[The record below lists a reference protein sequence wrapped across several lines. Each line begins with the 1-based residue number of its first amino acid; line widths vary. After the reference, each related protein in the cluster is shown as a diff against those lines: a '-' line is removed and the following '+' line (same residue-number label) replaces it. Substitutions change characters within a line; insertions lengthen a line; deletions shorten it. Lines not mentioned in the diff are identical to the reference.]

1 MVKILGYLL
10 VVIHVMLGIWAVGG
24 ILEMIVSKVP
34 WKPFTNPEFPGWVL
48 VIHWTSVL
56 FAATV
61 FLFGYFG
68 RWKLTPYLMVAA
80 YGAMAL
86 VCLIETFGF
95 MTSKYKYVAMVAEL
109 VTYTIIVVLL
119 FNEKFS
125 SIHFDE

>member
-1 MVKILGYLL
+1 MVKVLGYLL

-48 VIHWTSVL
+48 VIHWNSVL

-95 MTSKYKYVAMVAEL
+95 MTSKYKYVAMVGEL